1 MKEMAEFT
9 EEDLAREMEETK
21 HERVEGAAQP
31 NGEGGQG
38 AAASG
43 NGGGDGARRRGPP
56 RRK

>member
-1 MKEMAEFT
+1 MAEFT

-43 NGGGDGARRRGPP
+43 NGGGDGPRRRGPP